1 MPYTLAH
8 PAAVLPLRSA
18 TRRHLALAPLAIGAT
33 MPDVQYFM
41 RLEAEGR
48 FTHTLPG
55 LLLVCLP
62 VGWIVLLLFDRFGR
76 AGWRLVSAQWNCPG
90 PESRPLLLAS
100 LAPSSGRSR
109 TSWDA
114 FTHDYGGSSEPCPC

>member
-18 TRRHLALAPLAIGAT
+18 SRRHLALAPLAIGAT

-41 RLEAEGR
+41 RLSAEGH

-62 VGWIVLLLFDRFGR
+62 VVIGLAHLTHRSIEMGFSRGLAR
-76 AGWRLVSAQWNCPG
+76 RLGGGAAVKG
-90 PESRPLLLAS
+90 PLAS
-100 LAPSSGRSR
+100 NAEG
-109 TSWDA
+109 
-114 FTHDYGGSSEPCPC
+114 